1 MMQENRPLKKFMRR
15 MLPVLGM
22 LAVGYA
28 LVYANSTSTNVA
40 ESRYW
45 IDQSARPGMAN

>member
-1 MMQENRPLKKFMRR
+1 LKKFLRR

-28 LVYANSTSTNVA
+28 LVYANSTSSNVA

-45 IDQSARPGMAN
+45 IDEVARSGMAS